1 MDEWTAGWMDIEKSI
16 SVFFVEGMG
25 DGSSIRPK
33 GGLLKLKR
41 NENWKKAAMSG
52 GRPCVVIWNEQQ
64 QLGSGA
70 GKTIRNVWLPFL
82 MARLWMMLY
91 CYFLFLKNYLK
102 ITINT
107 ATRVSFIFK
116 FYLCSFFI
124 IYSNLSLSV
133 CASAHSSVL
142 LSVCLSVYRC
152 PCYVVFVVVLFSRI
166 KVLHLFSVL
175 CFWVN

>member
-1 MDEWTAGWMDIEKSI
+1 MDGWVDGHWEKYLSFLLR
-16 SVFFVEGMG
+16 VWELHQPEV
-25 DGSSIRPK
+25 

-82 MARLWMMLY
+82 MARLWMMLF

-107 ATRVSFIFK
+107 AKRVSFIFK

-133 CASAHSSVL
+133 CVSAHPSVL

-152 PCYVVFVVVLFSRI
+152 PCHVVFVVVLFSRI